1 MPRHFRFQ
9 RRRLSLA
16 YGGFYTVAFAAE
28 MAVLTY
34 ISTHGSV
41 KPWALGCSAVIALAI
56 GLFAFRAFRMATIE
70 GDAAGVTIRGFL
82 RTRRLRWDQ
91 VVRVDGLPCRSGL
104 SGRRGV
110 TPILELADGRRIR
123 LGEFFLT
130 DHARELDPARN
141 VPLAL
146 AQHVRSSMMGP
157 SAH

>member
-1 MPRHFRFQ
+1 MTNHFRLQ

-16 YGGFYTVAFAAE
+16 YGFLYTVAFAAE
-28 MAVLTY
+28 AAFLTY

-41 KPWALGCSAVIALAI
+41 KPWALGGSGVIALAI
-56 GLFAFRAFRMATIE
+56 GLCAFRAFRMATIE
-70 GDAAGVTIRGFL
+70 GDAAGLTIRGFL

-91 VVRVDGLPCRSGL
+91 VVRVEGLPCRSGL

-110 TPILELADGRRIR
+110 TPVLELADGTRVR

-130 DHARELDPARN
+130 DHARELDPARR

-146 AQHVRSSMMGP
+146 AQHVHGP
-157 SAH
+157 APT

>member
-1 MPRHFRFQ
+1 M
-9 RRRLSLA
+9 
-16 YGGFYTVAFAAE
+16 T
-28 MAVLTY
+28 
-34 ISTHGSV
+34 
-41 KPWALGCSAVIALAI
+41 
-56 GLFAFRAFRMATIE
+56 GLRVFRAFRMATIE
-70 GDAAGVTIRGFL
+70 GDAAGLTIRGFL
-82 RTRRLRWDQ
+82 RTRRLRWDP
-91 VVRVDGLPCRSGL
+91 VVRVEGLPCRSGL

-110 TPILELADGRRIR
+110 TPVLELADGNRIR

>member
-1 MPRHFRFQ
+1 MPSYFRLQ

-16 YGGFYTVAFAAE
+16 YGGLYTCAFAIEA
-28 MAVLTY
+28 ALVTY
-34 ISTHGSV
+34 VATHGTIR
-41 KPWALGCSAVIALAI
+41 PWALAGSVVVALAI
-56 GLFAFRAFRMATIE
+56 GLCAFRAFRMATIE

-91 VVRVDGLPCRSGL
+91 VASVEGLRCRSGL
-104 SGRRGV
+104 SGRRGM
-110 TPILELADGRRIR
+110 TPVLELADGRRIR

-130 DHARELDPARN
+130 DHARELDPARK

-146 AQHVRSSMMGP
+146 AQHVGAPMSQ